1 MKIMRIAGVSVNT
14 IFKHKMRAFLII
26 LAIVVGIA
34 TLTVIVALTQGMNKE
49 MMKRIQNFG
58 PDAIIIHSGGGKMR
72 GPSTAADANLTRKDI
87 ADIENIDGVKLV
99 TSMQIALD
107 MPVKYGNKFTTS
119 WIWGVESSW
128 KDAWRRGASKGE
140 FITDSDNEQLS
151 KVCVIGQTVAKE
163 LFGDFDSMGEN
174 ILIENVSFQVVGILE
189 KRGASPVG
197 SDFDNIILIP
207 FTTASRRL
215 MNQPLYI
222 SNARAIVYNPSQVEV
237 VAKRIKEVLRENHRL
252 AVTEE
257 DDFRLRT
264 PGEISEM
271 VKSTAKTLKLFLWL
285 VALISPLVG
294 GIVLMNIMLMA
305 VSERK
310 KEIGLRRATGAKKKH
325 IIVQF
330 LAESIMLTFSG
341 GVIGVG
347 TGIVIAFLIKLS
359 GKPISV
365 TWQSFAIAFIFSTL
379 IGLFFGIYPAKKA
392 AALDPATALSQK

>member
-14 IFKHKMRAFLII
+14 IFKHKIRTFLII

-34 TLTVIVALTQGMNKE
+34 TLTVVVALTQGMNKQI
-49 MMKRIQNFG
+49 MKQIQNFG
-58 PDAIIIHSGGGKMR
+58 PDAIVIHSGGGKMR

-119 WIWGVESSW
+119 WVWGVEPNW

-151 KVCVIGQTVAKE
+151 KVCVIGQSAAKE
-163 LFGDFDSMGEN
+163 LFGDVNPIGEN

-189 KRGASPVG
+189 KRGLSPVG
-197 SDFDNIILIP
+197 TDFDNLILIP

-215 MNQPLYI
+215 MNQPMYI
-222 SNARAIVYNPSQVEV
+222 SNARVIVRNPSQVEA
-237 VAKRIKEVLRENHRL
+237 VAGQIKEVLRENHRL
-252 AVTEE
+252 AATEE
-257 DDFRLRT
+257 DDFRLST
-264 PGEISEM
+264 PGQVYEM
-271 VKSTAKTLKLFLWL
+271 VKSASKTLKLFLWL
-285 VALISPLVG
+285 VAVISPFVG

-310 KEIGLRRATGAKKKH
+310 KEIGLRRAVGAKKKH

>member
-1 MKIMRIAGVSVNT
+1 
-14 IFKHKMRAFLII
+14 
-26 LAIVVGIA
+26 
-34 TLTVIVALTQGMNKE
+34 
-49 MMKRIQNFG
+49 
-58 PDAIIIHSGGGKMR
+58 
-72 GPSTAADANLTRKDI
+72 
-87 ADIENIDGVKLV
+87 
-99 TSMQIALD
+99 